1 MEKFKVILFIF
12 LVYLILLPSK
22 IIGGERGVLTLN
34 KRYDNY
40 TFTKNLNY
48 EENISFTPKN
58 LKDLFPHLKEFGI
71 IFGFARGDLIDKED
85 YEIIPTILRLGFD
98 FKPIL
103 EKFNFSPQGLSEFLF
118 EPFIN
123 PITSPDSNLE
133 VGCSFLGKYAFPI
146 YRKVFLFFEG
156 GVGLIYITQHTNEQS
171 TQFNFIPQIGGGINY
186 FFQDDL
192 AFNLGYRYRH
202 LSNASIRQPNK
213 GINVDMLLI
222 GLSLFF

>member
-1 MEKFKVILFIF
+1 MERFKVILFIF
-12 LVYLILLPSK
+12 LVFIILSTPKVMGQEKRALPLS
-22 IIGGERGVLTLN
+22 
-34 KRYDNY
+34 KRYDTY

-48 EENISFTPKN
+48 EENIGFTQKN

-71 IFGFARGDLIDKED
+71 IFGFARGDLINKED

-123 PITSPDSNLE
+123 PIISPDSNVE
-133 VGCSFLGKYAFPI
+133 VGCSFLGKYAHPI
-146 YRKVFLFFEG
+146 HRKVYLFFEG

-186 FFQDDL
+186 LFQNNL
-192 AFNLGYRYRH
+192 AFNVGYRYRH
-202 LSNASIRQPNK
+202 LSNASIRHPNK
-213 GINVDMLLI
+213 GINIDMLLI